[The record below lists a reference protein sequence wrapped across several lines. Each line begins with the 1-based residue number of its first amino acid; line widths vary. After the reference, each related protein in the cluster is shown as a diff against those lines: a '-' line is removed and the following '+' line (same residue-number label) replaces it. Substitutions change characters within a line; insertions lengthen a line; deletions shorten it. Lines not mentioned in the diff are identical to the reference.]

1 MILDSSILIADERG
15 RFALQDF
22 FSAHSGESFYL
33 AAITVSE
40 LWHGVE
46 RAVPATRRQAREAHL
61 RQRLTHLNVLA
72 FDAEVAKR
80 HAAVWAGLEVRGML
94 IGAHDMQIAATAVH
108 HGHMLAT
115 LNQKEFT
122 RVPELQLVD
131 VAHYARPVVP
141 G

>member
-1 MILDSSILIADERG
+1 MILDSSILIANERG

-22 FSAHSGESFYL
+22 FAAHSGDSFYL

-46 RAVPATRRQAREAHL
+46 RAVPVTRQQARETHL

-80 HAAVWAGLEVRGML
+80 HAAVWADLEVRGML

-108 HGHMLAT
+108 HAHSLAT
-115 LNQKEFT
+115 LNAKEFS
-122 RVPELQLVD
+122 RVPGLQLVD
-131 VAHYARPVVP
+131 VAPYVRR
-141 G
+141 